1 MRSLRYGIIFIYLS
15 KYNIQFIHLKPKQ
28 IKRNIHF
35 YFQVEVV
42 QNSTEVV
49 EEVAKEAKEEENGDL
64 LDEVD
69 GNEKN
74 ENDGDLGRRR
84 RGRVSQVPVT
94 LQENQRE
101 NESIDS
107 LVTLNDE
114 LESEKK
120 VRQRQSKAN
129 RRERQDYSTRTSKG
143 NVRLSSKRVKRR
155 DEYYERRH
163 HRLILYQEIC
173 V

>member
-1 MRSLRYGIIFIYLS
+1 M
-15 KYNIQFIHLKPKQ
+15 
-28 IKRNIHF
+28 
-35 YFQVEVV
+35 
-42 QNSTEVV
+42 
-49 EEVAKEAKEEENGDL
+49 
-64 LDEVD
+64 D

-84 RGRVSQVPVT
+84 RVSQVPVT
-94 LQENQRE
+94 LEENRRE